1 MEKKFQNI
9 HKKNGIKMR
18 HGTIAWKLFVQS
30 LNKKALNLRVIHKRL
45 RNFCLVS
52 LNSIEI

>member
-1 MEKKFQNI
+1 
-9 HKKNGIKMR
+9 MR

-30 LNKKALNLRVIHKRL
+30 LNKKSLNLRVIHNRL

-52 LNSIEI
+52 LNYIEM